1 MNTIILTKIKFK
13 KDKEKIQNI
22 VTTYGFK
29 EINKNT
35 YIGKISQKENEE
47 IKTNLEKTTQ
57 SSDTIILIQLCEG
70 CYNKINQY
78 GKIINLEEE
87 KYVIL

>member
-13 KDKEKIQNI
+13 KDKEIIQNI
-22 VTTYGFK
+22 LITYGFK
-29 EINKNT
+29 EINNNT
-35 YIGKISQKENEE
+35 HIGKISKEEREE
-47 IKTNLEKTTQ
+47 IKTNLEKITQ
-57 SSDTIILIQLCEG
+57 TSDTIIFIQLCEK

-78 GKIINLEEE
+78 GKIIDLEEE